1 VGIRYIAI
9 AHPFRAGFV
18 NGVRHRRGGSLT
30 CYCLHGCIVDTRA
43 SGDGQASQIRQ
54 PRRERGQ
61 ASTTNT
67 STALCV
73 NRRMVAATERRRLP
87 CRDARPHLEVQ
98 FAQLWRRNRD
108 VPAGVISKQLAGSE
122 RQHLHSRVQ
131 SAAAGM
137 RAASHPEGERT
148 SSASKRKALPA
159 LLSTSQPSPNACI
172 GSMPC

>member
-1 VGIRYIAI
+1 MAHRVDCDVGEQLALAQVEATQASARHCAGIPWEGIRYIAI
-9 AHPFRAGFV
+9 AHSFARAFAR
-18 NGVRHRRGGSLT
+18 VRHRRGGSLT

-43 SGDGQASQIRQ
+43 SGDGQPSQVRQ

-87 CRDARPHLEVQ
+87 RRDARPHLEVQ

-108 VPAGVISKQLAGSE
+108 VPAGVISK
-122 RQHLHSRVQ
+122 
-131 SAAAGM
+131 
-137 RAASHPEGERT
+137 
-148 SSASKRKALPA
+148 
-159 LLSTSQPSPNACI
+159 
-172 GSMPC
+172 